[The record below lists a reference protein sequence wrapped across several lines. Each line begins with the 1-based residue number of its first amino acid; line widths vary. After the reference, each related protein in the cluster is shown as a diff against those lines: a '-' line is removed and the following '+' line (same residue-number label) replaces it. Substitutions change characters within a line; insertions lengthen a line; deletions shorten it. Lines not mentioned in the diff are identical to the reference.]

1 MPSLN
6 FFLDVT
12 SPDIPSTTAV
22 CSGFL
27 NLNSKREHCE
37 SCLPPVKILD
47 QMVCQGGAWK
57 RSQGVRRRDNPFA
70 KQNQAKA
77 HFASFPS
84 PTDGFPLLLP
94 GRQVQCCM
102 GTRRTLACFSA
113 NVAPADS
120 MLYRHTHMSGVSIP
134 VQCLCVCTTFFR
146 LNSTGW
152 YIEG

>member
-6 FFLDVT
+6 FFLDVI

-27 NLNSKREHCE
+27 NLHSELENCE
-37 SCLPPVKILD
+37 SCLTPAKALK

-70 KQNQAKA
+70 KQNQAQA

-94 GRQVQCCM
+94 RRQVQCCM
-102 GTRRTLACFSA
+102 GTRRTLACCSA
-113 NVAPADS
+113 NMARPADS
-120 MLYRHTHMSGVSIP
+120 MHYRQTHMSGVSIP

-146 LNSTGW
+146 LNSTG
-152 YIEG
+152 

>member
-6 FFLDVT
+6 CFLDVT

-27 NLNSKREHCE
+27 NLHSELEHCE
-37 SCLPPVKILD
+37 SCLPPVKALK
-47 QMVCQGGAWK
+47 QMVCQGDGWK
-57 RSQGVRRRDNPFA
+57 RTQGVWRCNNPFA
-70 KQNQAKA
+70 KQNQAQA

-94 GRQVQCCM
+94 GCQVQCCM

-113 NVAPADS
+113 NVARPADS
-120 MLYRHTHMSGVSIP
+120 MHYRHTQLHTHVRGEYTCTVP
-134 VQCLCVCTTFFR
+134 VCVYDIF
-146 LNSTGW
+146 
-152 YIEG
+152 

>member
-27 NLNSKREHCE
+27 NLYSKLEHCE
-37 SCLPPVKILD
+37 SCLPPVKALK
-47 QMVCQGGAWK
+47 QMVCQGDGWK
-57 RSQGVRRRDNPFA
+57 RTQGVWRCNNPFA
-70 KQNQAKA
+70 KQNQAQA

-94 GRQVQCCM
+94 GCQVQCCM
-102 GTRRTLACFSA
+102 GSRRMLACFSA
-113 NVAPADS
+113 TVAPADA
-120 MLYRHTHMSGVSIP
+120 MHYRHTQLHTHVRGEYTCTVP
-134 VQCLCVCTTFFR
+134 VCVYDIF
-146 LNSTGW
+146 
-152 YIEG
+152 

>member
-27 NLNSKREHCE
+27 NLHSELEHCE
-37 SCLPPVKILD
+37 SCLPPAKTLK
-47 QMVCQGGAWK
+47 QMVRQGGGWK
-57 RSQGVRRRDNPFA
+57 RSQGVRRRNNPFA
-70 KQNQAKA
+70 KQNQAQA
-77 HFASFPS
+77 HFACFPS

-94 GRQVQCCM
+94 GCQVQCCM

-146 LNSTGW
+146 C
-152 YIEG
+152 EG

>member
-6 FFLDVT
+6 FFLDVI

-27 NLNSKREHCE
+27 NLNSKLEHCE
-37 SCLPPVKILD
+37 SCLPPAKTLK
-47 QMVCQGGAWK
+47 QMVRQGGGWK
-57 RSQGVRRRDNPFA
+57 RSQGVRRCNNPFA
-70 KQNQAKA
+70 KQNQAQA

-94 GRQVQCCM
+94 GCQVQCCM

-113 NVAPADS
+113 NVARPADS
-120 MLYRHTHMSGVSIP
+120 MHYRHTQLHTHVRGEYTCTVP
-134 VQCLCVCTTFFR
+134 VCVYDIF
-146 LNSTGW
+146 
-152 YIEG
+152 